1 MMQNKN
7 LACNICLKNLE
18 FQDIQVN
25 IEFEKTPEEGSVN
38 KLEDSFKKKKKKRKM
53 LKAVIKNSICVK

>member
-1 MMQNKN
+1 MQNKN
-7 LACNICLKNLE
+7 LACNICQKNLE

-38 KLEDSFKKKKKKRKM
+38 KLDSFKKKKKRKM
-53 LKAVIKNSICVK
+53 LKAVNKNSVCVK